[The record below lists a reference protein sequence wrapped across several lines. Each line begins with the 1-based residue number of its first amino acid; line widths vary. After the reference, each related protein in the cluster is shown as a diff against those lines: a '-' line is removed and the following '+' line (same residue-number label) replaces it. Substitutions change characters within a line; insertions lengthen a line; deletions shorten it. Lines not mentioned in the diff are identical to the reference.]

1 MQKILIFSDLHICAP
16 GERIID
22 LDPSARFEM
31 VLEAALADHPDAAAI
46 VLLGDLTHHGH
57 PDEYRELHRIIANV
71 RTPIVPMMG
80 NHDERATFLAQFPD
94 AQRMPSGHLQHHFD
108 IENHRIITLDSL
120 DGPPYRVGHHLGRL
134 CDDRITFLDDALT
147 TRDGRHATVFI
158 HHPPFDTG
166 ILGMDMIKLED
177 GEALLDLLSNHGN
190 LHVICGHIHRT
201 INGQTK
207 GVPWTVLKSP
217 CHQGLVD
224 LDTPNSHL
232 STDEAGAYGLVLLT
246 DNGVIIHHQD
256 VGTGARVFGG
266 YGTED

>member
-1 MQKILIFSDLHICAP
+1 
-16 GERIID
+16 
-22 LDPSARFEM
+22 
-31 VLEAALADHPDAAAI
+31 
-46 VLLGDLTHHGH
+46 
-57 PDEYRELHRIIANV
+57 
-71 RTPIVPMMG
+71 
-80 NHDERATFLAQFPD
+80 
-94 AQRMPSGHLQHHFD
+94 MPSGHLQHHFD
-108 IENHRIITLDSL
+108 IGNHRIITLDSL

-134 CDDRITFLDDALT
+134 CDDRIAFLDDALT
-147 TRDGRHATVFI
+147 TRGGRHATVFI

-177 GEALLDLLSNHGN
+177 GEALLDLLGNHGN